1 MNRGRIE
8 IMASSDNTPMITLC
22 CLLFKFFFFEREVD
36 EITSD
41 TRFFFL
47 PGFEADRIAEEIP

>member
-1 MNRGRIE
+1 
-8 IMASSDNTPMITLC
+8 MASSDNTPMITLC